1 MREPSFCPGVG
12 AVAATPSRPCCGASA
27 GCRSACAEIRGG
39 ASCSASR
46 GEAPDAA
53 AAARRFLH
61 FYGPAT
67 AKEFGA
73 WGGLAR
79 VHAGRVW
86 APISDA
92 LIDVQID
99 GRRWLLRE
107 DEGPLASP
115 PQARGGYPRRRRLRP
130 ASRPPVVKPDAALRK
145 RLFCP
150 VAGPGGV
157 LQVGRLAGL

>member
-1 MREPSFCPGVG
+1 MRSSVAVREPSFCPGVG

-27 GCRSACAEIRGG
+27 GCRSACAGIRGG

-107 DEGPLASP
+107 DEG
-115 PQARGGYPRRRRLRP
+115 
-130 ASRPPVVKPDAALRK
+130 
-145 RLFCP
+145 
-150 VAGPGGV
+150 
-157 LQVGRLAGL
+157 